1 MKLSTSALLIVVAVA
16 STDLLVGATLRGS
29 ARELKKKKSKG
40 KTGDK
45 ETSGDGNRLSS
56 GGEVDLDTGS
66 WDDPPTGTVWYE
78 GPPLG
83 SYFGEPRGGTPPP
96 PGYGAPLPVA
106 GGPPPV
112 AGGPPPGYGG
122 PPPGFGAPPPGF
134 GAPPPGYGG
143 PPPGYGGPPPVA
155 GGPPPGYGG
164 PPPGFGAPALSRGDT
179 GAPPAVGGNSL
190 GKNNNEKKVNK
201 ASKFGN
207 GPYTLDYESI
217 AGVPWD
223 PANFESGIQ
232 VDSNDIDG
240 PQSRADG
247 AELINEGVIPSE
259 TGRYKFQTYA
269 VQSPEDLPEIVPGIS
284 GGIGNRVENTD
295 PVSVSAA
302 SGCTSSAS
310 CPADA
315 SCCSRYGCIDP
326 PNQSWMQNKN
336 LCY

>member
-112 AGGPPPGYGG
+112 A
-122 PPPGFGAPPPGF
+122 
-134 GAPPPGYGG
+134 
-143 PPPGYGGPPPVA
+143 GGPPPVA

>member
-40 KTGDK
+40 KTD
-45 ETSGDGNRLSS
+45 NRLSS

-96 PGYGAPLPVA
+96 PGYGGPPPVA
-106 GGPPPV
+106 GAPPPGFGGPPPV
-112 AGGPPPGYGG
+112 AGGPPPGYGAPPPG
-122 PPPGFGAPPPGF
+122 FPPPGFGG
-134 GAPPPGYGG
+134 
-143 PPPGYGGPPPVA
+143 
-155 GGPPPGYGG
+155 
-164 PPPGFGAPALSRGDT
+164 PALSRGDT

-190 GKNNNEKKVNK
+190 GKNKNEQKVNK
-201 ASKFGN
+201 ASKYGN

>member
-106 GGPPPV
+106 
-112 AGGPPPGYGG
+112 
-122 PPPGFGAPPPGF
+122 
-134 GAPPPGYGG
+134 
-143 PPPGYGGPPPVA
+143 GGPPPVA

>member
-1 MKLSTSALLIVVAVA
+1 
-16 STDLLVGATLRGS
+16 
-29 ARELKKKKSKG
+29 
-40 KTGDK
+40 
-45 ETSGDGNRLSS
+45 
-56 GGEVDLDTGS
+56 
-66 WDDPPTGTVWYE
+66 
-78 GPPLG
+78 
-83 SYFGEPRGGTPPP
+83 
-96 PGYGAPLPVA
+96 
-106 GGPPPV
+106 
-112 AGGPPPGYGG
+112 
-122 PPPGFGAPPPGF
+122 
-134 GAPPPGYGG
+134 
-143 PPPGYGGPPPVA
+143 
-155 GGPPPGYGG
+155 
-164 PPPGFGAPALSRGDT
+164 
-179 GAPPAVGGNSL
+179 
-190 GKNNNEKKVNK
+190 
-201 ASKFGN
+201 
-207 GPYTLDYESI
+207 LDYESI

-223 PANFESGIQ
+223 PANFGSGIQ

-240 PQSRADG
+240 LQSRADGADG

>member
-40 KTGDK
+40 KTD
-45 ETSGDGNRLSS
+45 NRLSS

-96 PGYGAPLPVA
+96 PGYGGPPPVA
-106 GGPPPV
+106 GAPPPGFGGPPPV

-122 PPPGFGAPPPGF
+122 PPP
-134 GAPPPGYGG
+134 
-143 PPPGYGGPPPVA
+143 
-155 GGPPPGYGG
+155 
-164 PPPGFGAPALSRGDT
+164 PALSRGDT

-190 GKNNNEKKVNK
+190 GKNKNEQKVNK
-201 ASKFGN
+201 ASKYGN

>member
-45 ETSGDGNRLSS
+45 ETSGDDNRLSS

-96 PGYGAPLPVA
+96 PGF

-112 AGGPPPGYGG
+112 AGGPPPGYGAPPPG
-122 PPPGFGAPPPGF
+122 FPPPGFGG
-134 GAPPPGYGG
+134 
-143 PPPGYGGPPPVA
+143 
-155 GGPPPGYGG
+155 
-164 PPPGFGAPALSRGDT
+164 PALSRGDT

-190 GKNNNEKKVNK
+190 GKNNHEKKVNK

-223 PANFESGIQ
+223 PANFGSGIQ

-240 PQSRADG
+240 LQSRADG
-247 AELINEGVIPSE
+247 ADGAELITEGVIPSE

>member
-112 AGGPPPGYGG
+112 AGGPPPGY
-122 PPPGFGAPPPGF
+122 
-134 GAPPPGYGG
+134 
-143 PPPGYGGPPPVA
+143 

>member
-1 MKLSTSALLIVVAVA
+1 MDSFNYHTRCLSIVKIRNLR
-16 STDLLVGATLRGS
+16 SRRRCRSRLLVGATLRGS

-106 GGPPPV
+106 
-112 AGGPPPGYGG
+112 
-122 PPPGFGAPPPGF
+122 
-134 GAPPPGYGG
+134 
-143 PPPGYGGPPPVA
+143 GGPPPVA